1 MTTPPNNDAGGQGG
15 NGGTP
20 PNPADDK
27 GTQGGGQDPNAGS
40 GAGGTGGNDKGSGAP
55 SQQFK
60 GEFDPDKAARL
71 IDNLRS
77 DLDAEKTKRTSM
89 ESQFSEFMGK
99 FGQLFGGG
107 EQKQLTPE
115 QIAQK
120 AEESDRKARES
131 AIHLTVFRTASKHGG
146 DPDALLDS
154 AAFVSAVNKLDPA
167 SDTFAASVENAVKQA
182 VEKNPRLKAA
192 DTTPPPPAKG
202 GFDHGNQGN
211 GGKRQLTAA
220 EVEKLRRENP
230 EALVKA
236 QDEGLLRDFLAS

>member
-15 NGGTP
+15 GGGTP

-27 GTQGGGQDPNAGS
+27 GNQGGGQDPNAG
-40 GAGGTGGNDKGSGAP
+40 GAGGSGGDNKGSGAP

-60 GEFDPDKAARL
+60 GEYDPEKAARL

-77 DLDAEKTKRTSM
+77 DLEAEKTKRTSM
-89 ESQFSEFMGK
+89 ETQFSDFMGNFAK
-99 FGQLFGGG
+99 LFGKG
-107 EQKQLTPE
+107 EDQQLTPE

-120 AEESDRKARES
+120 AQESDQKARES
-131 AIHLTVFRTASKHGG
+131 AVQLAVFRTAGKYGG

-154 AAFVSAVNKLDPA
+154 ASFVNAINKLDPSA
-167 SDTFAASVENAVKQA
+167 DTFAASVENAVKQA

-202 GFDHGNQGN
+202 GFDHGNSGSE
-211 GGKRQLTAA
+211 GKRQLTAA
-220 EVEKLRRENP
+220 EVAKLSP

-236 QDEGLLRDFLAS
+236 QDEGLLRDYLAS